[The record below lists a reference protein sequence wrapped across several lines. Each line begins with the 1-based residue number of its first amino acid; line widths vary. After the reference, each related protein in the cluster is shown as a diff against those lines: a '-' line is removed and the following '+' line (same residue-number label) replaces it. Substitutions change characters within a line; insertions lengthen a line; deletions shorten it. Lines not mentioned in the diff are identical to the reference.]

1 MPVKGV
7 LTVAPRFRAVQ
18 QVEAAATTQAEAAGA
33 GQGMAWG
40 EGIKELS
47 FRIPQAE
54 AVGVDRGVG
63 ARGDGIKELSFR
75 LTWEGM
81 YRVGGSEAVGLGNS
95 HGVRAM

>member
-7 LTVAPRFRAVQ
+7 LTVAPRFGAVQ
-18 QVEAAATTQAEAAGA
+18 QVEAAVTTQAEAVGA
-33 GQGMAWG
+33 GRGVAWG

-47 FRIPQAE
+47 FWIPQAE
-54 AVGVDRGVG
+54 GVGAGRGMG

-81 YRVGGSEAVGLGNS
+81 YRVGGSGAVGLRNS
-95 HGVRAM
+95 RGAM